1 MQDAEVARRM
11 GLTPSSAVPFPN
23 DSPWLDEEKGLLKMM
38 FDFATALASNIMW
51 AHVCYSSKFP
61 HVIALLLK
69 RDLAD
74 RQRAMVFL
82 RRMVSGIQAVERE
95 HLTGRNAAVTGLY
108 HDLAFQKMPLTRE
121 IIVSLLQ
128 TGFKET
134 RELRE
139 LASMLYASSSTTK
152 DCIDGFLST
161 VGLAP
166 V

>member
-1 MQDAEVARRM
+1 
-11 GLTPSSAVPFPN
+11 
-23 DSPWLDEEKGLLKMM
+23 MM

-51 AHVCYSSKFP
+51 AHVCYSSNFP

-82 RRMVSGIQAVERE
+82 RRMASGIQAVERE
-95 HLTGRNAAVTGLY
+95 HLTGRNAAVPRLY